1 MKNLMLSIVL
11 LLTLNSLGMAAPTV
25 EMKTNLGTVVIELNE
40 EKAPITVKNFLEYVD
55 QKYYDGAI
63 FHRVIKGF
71 MIQGGGFDADE
82 KRKST
87 MDPIKNEATNG
98 LKNIKGTIAMA
109 RTGVVDSATSQ
120 FFINLSDNDFLNNR
134 GTSAR
139 TFGYAVFGK
148 VTSGMDIVEKI
159 GRIKTVAKSAAFKD
173 FPEPMVL
180 IESIRKIK

>member
-11 LLTLNSLGMAAPTV
+11 LLTLASIGMAASAV
-25 EMKTNLGTVVIELNE
+25 EMKTNFGTVIIELND

-55 QKYYDGAI
+55 QKFYDETI

-82 KRKST
+82 NRKST
-87 MDPIKNEATNG
+87 MNPIKNEAING
-98 LKNIKGTIAMA
+98 LKNLKGTIAMA

-120 FFINLSDNDFLNNR
+120 FFINLNDNDFLNNS

-159 GRIKTVAKSAAFKD
+159 GRIKTVAKSAAFRD
-173 FPEPMVL
+173 FPEPMVI
-180 IESIRKIK
+180 IESIRKVK